1 MAERFS
7 IEYVVL
13 PSGRVPA
20 REFIDSLD
28 DEATAQIDAFIQ
40 RLAVHGPRMH
50 GKFVH
55 KLTGSLLELRVKHFD
70 RIFRVLFFYQPGALI
85 VVTSAFQKKSERTPC
100 AEIERAERLRKLWL
114 KYSNDYPESPVERNR
129 IPREHGL

>member
-1 MAERFS
+1 MDERFT
-7 IEYVVL
+7 IDYVML
-13 PSGRVPA
+13 PSGRIPA

-85 VVTSAFQKKSERTPC
+85 VVTSAFQKKSERTPW

>member
-1 MAERFS
+1 MDERFT
-7 IEYVVL
+7 IDYVML
-13 PSGRVPA
+13 PSGRIPA
-20 REFIDSLD
+20 RDFIDSLD

-40 RLAVHGPRMH
+40 RLAVHGTRMH

-70 RIFRVLFFYQPGALI
+70 RIFRVLFFYQPGALV
-85 VVTSAFQKKSERTPC
+85 VVTSAFQKKSERTPW